1 MNCAKIERET
11 KGGNSMR
18 ILVVEDEERL
28 ASTMKDMLVQAKY
41 FVDVV
46 HDGESG
52 LDYARSGIYD
62 GLIFDVMLPYVDG
75 FTAVRTLREEQITT
89 PVLMLT
95 ARTQTSDRVDGLDAG
110 ADYYLTKPFQKEE
123 LLACIRALLRR
134 QGDSLREELVFG
146 DLTLDLTANTLSK
159 AEESVPLSMRELEL
173 ARLLFTY
180 GDKVV
185 PKETIFLKIWG
196 YDSEAES
203 NVVEAYASFLRRK
216 IRHLKSSVALQA
228 VRGKGYRLHDAE
240 STETK

>member
-1 MNCAKIERET
+1 
-11 KGGNSMR
+11 MR

-28 ASTMKDMLVQAKY
+28 AFMIRDILVHAKY

-46 HDGESG
+46 HDGETG

-62 GLIFDVMLPYVDG
+62 GMVFDIMLPSVDG
-75 FTAVRTLREEQITT
+75 LSALRTLRQEHIST
-89 PVLMLT
+89 PVLLLT

-123 LLACIRALLRR
+123 FLACIRALLRR
-134 QGDSLREELVFG
+134 QGDTLRDSLTYG
-146 DLTLDLTANTLSK
+146 DLTLDLDGHTISCGEKSINLS
-159 AEESVPLSMRELEL
+159 ARELEL
-173 ARLLFTY
+173 ARLLFTHE
-180 GDKVV
+180 DRVV

-216 IRHLKSSVALQA
+216 IRHLNSTVSLMA
-228 VRGKGYRLHDAE
+228 VRRKGYRLKSEEEGE
-240 STETK
+240 SEEEG

>member
-1 MNCAKIERET
+1 
-11 KGGNSMR
+11 MR
-18 ILVVEDEERL
+18 ILIVEDEERL

-62 GLIFDVMLPYVDG
+62 GLIFDVMLPFVDG
-75 FTAVRTLREEQITT
+75 FTAVKTLREENINT

-134 QGDSLREELVFG
+134 QGETLGDELQFG
-146 DLTLDLTANTLSK
+146 DLTLNLSANTLACK
-159 AEESVPLSMRELEL
+159 GETVPLSMRELEL
-173 ARLLFTY
+173 ARLLFTHE
-180 GDKVV
+180 DNIV

-216 IRHLKSSVALQA
+216 IRHLKSEVGLMA
-228 VRGKGYRLHDAE
+228 VRGKGYRLKGIDE
-240 STETK
+240 VPKK

>member
-1 MNCAKIERET
+1 
-11 KGGNSMR
+11 MR
-18 ILVVEDEERL
+18 ILIVEDEERL
-28 ASTMKDMLVQAKY
+28 ASTIKDMLVHAKY

-62 GLIFDVMLPYVDG
+62 GLIFDVMLPYMDG
-75 FTAVRTLREEQITT
+75 CTAVRTLREEEIMT

-95 ARTQTSDRVDGLDAG
+95 AKAQPADRVEGLDAG
-110 ADYYLTKPFQKEE
+110 ADQYLTKPFQKEE
-123 LLACIRALLRR
+123 LLASIRALLRR
-134 QGDSLREELVFG
+134 QGQALQESLQFG
-146 DLTLDLTANTLSK
+146 DLVLDLAANTLSCHDR
-159 AEESVPLSMRELEL
+159 SVPLSMRELEL

-180 GDKVV
+180 DTKVV

-216 IRHLKSSVALQA
+216 IRLLKSEVSLLA
-228 VRGKGYRLHDAE
+228 VRGKGYRLSHENPSD
-240 STETK
+240 KK